1 MVLLQQM
8 VVLFI
13 IMIIGFLCQKKG
25 MLNEEANKR
34 ISGLVVNVAN
44 PALVLSA
51 SINKENVIE
60 GMELLA
66 SSLLAIGMFGVL
78 ILIARFLPVILKI
91 DKQNHGTYK
100 AMTVFSNIG
109 FMGFPV
115 ISAVYGSEAL
125 LYASVFLLPFNILIY
140 TYGVNVMQQNGT
152 TKQPFQWKK
161 IINTGVVACI
171 ISLFIYLTRLPI
183 PQFAEDVITSLSNL
197 TAPLSMMLIGASMTK
212 IKGRELLSDYKLLI
226 FSIIKMILI
235 PVCGMLLIMQFDINP
250 LFKGVCLIMLATPVG
265 SMTAMLAQQYDG
277 DYELASKGVALT
289 TVLSVVTIPLLSA
302 VLGI

>member
-152 TKQPFQWKK
+152 NKQPFQWKK
-161 IINTGVVACI
+161 IINTGVIACI

-212 IKGRELLSDYKLLI
+212 IKGRDLLSDHKLLI
-226 FSIIKMILI
+226 FSVIKMILI